1 MNENTNFSMQQLYSS
16 KENLKIL
23 SGTIKALEIEQE
35 GKKKV
40 DCVIVYFNNIKV
52 IIPIHEMNIIEER
65 KYLRNMLG
73 AKIDFIVL
81 EIDELRECAVASRKK
96 AMDIKRQIE
105 FNKYYDGDIVSATVI
120 SVGIKHIKVSCLG
133 LDINLRI
140 DDLAYGYI
148 QDVNEF
154 FSVGDIIKAK
164 ILEIDKE
171 NYKLKISVKELLEDP
186 YKNIRIYFTEGG
198 EYIGNITGYS
208 PNGLYIK
215 LMQGVDAVAT
225 IPIWMNRSPNIG
237 DSVVVRIHEIDEKK
251 RKIYCSLIR
260 IIKEKR

>member
-1 MNENTNFSMQQLYSS
+1 MNENTNFAMQQLYSS
-16 KENLKIL
+16 KEKLKIL
-23 SGTIKALEIEQE
+23 SGNITALEIEE
-35 GKKKV
+35 NGKKKV
-40 DCVIVYFNNIKV
+40 DCAIVYFNNIKV
-52 IIPIHEMNIIEER
+52 IIPIHEMNIIQER
-65 KYLRNMLG
+65 KCLRNMLG

-96 AMDIKRQIE
+96 AIEIKQQIE
-105 FNKYYDGDIVSATVI
+105 LNKHYEGDIVDATVI
-120 SVGIKHIKVSCLG
+120 SVGIKHIKVNCLG
-133 LDINLRI
+133 VDINLRI

-154 FSVGDIIKAK
+154 YSVGDNIKVK
-164 ILEIDKE
+164 ILEISKDD
-171 NYKLKISVKELLEDP
+171 YKLKISAKALLEDP

-198 EYIGNITGYS
+198 EYIGKITGYA

-215 LMQGVDAVAT
+215 LMQGVDAVAI

-237 DSVVVRIHEIDEKK
+237 DSVAIRIHEIDEKK

-260 IIKEKR
+260 IIKENR